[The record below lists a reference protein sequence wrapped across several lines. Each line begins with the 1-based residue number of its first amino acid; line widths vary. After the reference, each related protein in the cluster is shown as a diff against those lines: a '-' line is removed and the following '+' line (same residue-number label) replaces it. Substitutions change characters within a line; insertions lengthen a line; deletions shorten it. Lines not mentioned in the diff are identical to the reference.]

1 MNDFYWL
8 FGWSAAFLI
17 GMAKSG
23 IKGLGPFYV
32 LLMSQVFGSK
42 ASTGIIVPLFVFGD
56 LFAVIYYNRH
66 TRWTY
71 LWKLLPWMAL
81 GVLLGTWLGKDLPE
95 EIFRQIMAS
104 LILLTV
110 IGLFWW
116 DRRKTQPIPNQWWFA
131 AAIGIIAGVTTMVG
145 NLAGAFT
152 TIFFLAVRL
161 PKNEFI
167 GTAAWLYFIINIL
180 KLFFHTFSWGTVNPE
195 SLKIDLYLLPA
206 TILGIITGV
215 FLVKKIKDDDYRKF
229 ILLVTGLGALWI
241 LLKGN

>member
-32 LLMSQVFGSK
+32 LLMSH
-42 ASTGIIVPLFVFGD
+42 
-56 LFAVIYYNRH
+56 LFAVVYYNRH

-71 LWKLLPWMAL
+71 LWKLLPWMAI
-81 GVLLGTWLGKDLPE
+81 GVLLGTWVGKDLPE
-95 EIFRQIMAS
+95 EIFRQIMAT
-104 LILLTV
+104 LILVTV

-131 AAIGIIAGVTTMVG
+131 ASIGIIAGVTTMVG

-167 GTAAWLYFIINIL
+167 GTAAWLYFIINLL

-229 ILLVTGLGALWI
+229 ILLVTGLGAIWI
-241 LLKGN
+241 LLTD

>member
-1 MNDFYWL
+1 
-8 FGWSAAFLI
+8 
-17 GMAKSG
+17 MAKAG

-42 ASTGIIVPLFVFGD
+42 ASTGIIVPLFVIGD
-56 LFAVIYYNRH
+56 LFAVIYYSRH

-81 GVLLGTWLGKDLPE
+81 GVLLGSWIGKDLPE
-95 EIFRQIMAS
+95 AIFRQMMAT
-104 LILLTV
+104 LILVTV
-110 IGLFWW
+110 VGLFWW
-116 DRRKTQPIPNQWWFA
+116 DRRKTQPIPTQWWFA

-167 GTAAWLYFIINIL
+167 GTAAWLYFIINLL
-180 KLFFHTFSWGTVNPE
+180 KLFLHTFSWETVN
-195 SLKIDLYLLPA
+195 L
-206 TILGIITGV
+206 
-215 FLVKKIKDDDYRKF
+215 FLF
-229 ILLVTGLGALWI
+229 LF
-241 LLKGN
+241 

>member
-42 ASTGIIVPLFVFGD
+42 ASTGIIVPLFVIGD

-81 GVLLGTWLGKDLPE
+81 GVFLGTWLGKDLPE
-95 EIFRQIMAS
+95 EIFRQIMAT
-104 LILLTV
+104 LILVTV

-116 DRRKTQPIPNQWWFA
+116 DRRKTQSIPNQWWFA

-167 GTAAWLYFIINIL
+167 GTAAWLYFIINLL

>member
-42 ASTGIIVPLFVFGD
+42 ASTGIIVPLFVIGD

-81 GVLLGTWLGKDLPE
+81 GVFLGTWLGKDLPE
-95 EIFRQIMAS
+95 EIFRQIMAVS
-104 LILLTV
+104 YTHLT
-110 IGLFWW
+110 L
-116 DRRKTQPIPNQWWFA
+116 P
-131 AAIGIIAGVTTMVG
+131 
-145 NLAGAFT
+145 
-152 TIFFLAVRL
+152 TIYSV
-161 PKNEFI
+161 
-167 GTAAWLYFIINIL
+167 
-180 KLFFHTFSWGTVNPE
+180 
-195 SLKIDLYLLPA
+195 
-206 TILGIITGV
+206 
-215 FLVKKIKDDDYRKF
+215 
-229 ILLVTGLGALWI
+229 
-241 LLKGN
+241 

>member
-1 MNDFYWL
+1 MNELYWL
-8 FGWSAAFLI
+8 FGLAAAFLI
-17 GMAKSG
+17 GMAKAG

-42 ASTGIIVPLFVFGD
+42 ASTGLIVPLFVIGD

-81 GVLLGTWLGKDLPE
+81 GVFLGTWLGKDLPE
-95 EIFRQIMAS
+95 AIFRQIMAS
-104 LILLTV
+104 LILVTV

-167 GTAAWLYFIINIL
+167 GTAAWLYFIINLL
-180 KLFFHTFSWGTVNPE
+180 KLFFHTFSWGTVNLE

-229 ILLVTGLGALWI
+229 ILWVTGLGALWV
-241 LLKGN
+241 LFNG

>member
-1 MNDFYWL
+1 MNDLYWL
-8 FGWSAAFLI
+8 FGLSAAFLI
-17 GMAKSG
+17 GMAKAG

-42 ASTGIIVPLFVFGD
+42 ASTGIIVPLFVIGD
-56 LFAVIYYNRH
+56 MFAVIYYNRH

-81 GVLLGTWLGKDLPE
+81 GVFLGSWIGKDLPE
-95 EIFRQIMAS
+95 AIFRQIMAT
-104 LILLTV
+104 LILVTV

-131 AAIGIIAGVTTMVG
+131 AV
-145 NLAGAFT
+145 
-152 TIFFLAVRL
+152 AVRL

-167 GTAAWLYFIINIL
+167 GTAAWLYFIINLL
-180 KLFFHTFSWGTVNPE
+180 KLFFHTFSWGTVNFE

-241 LLKGN
+241 LLKNN